1 MTGFNLTF
9 KALGFAA
16 VAMTFMGLQ
25 SAPAMA
31 QKATEISISV
41 KDNKFQ
47 PVETEV
53 PANVAVVIKFKNL
66 DTKPMEF
73 ESKELRFEKIVPAG
87 GEVTVNVRAQKPGR
101 YEFYDEFHEETTRGA
116 LVFK

>member
-1 MTGFNLTF
+1 MLKFFASAVLAS
-9 KALGFAA
+9 ALSA
-16 VAMTFMGLQ
+16 V
-25 SAPAMA
+25 SVPAMA

-53 PANVAVVIKFKNL
+53 PANVPVVIKFKNL
-66 DTKPMEF
+66 DPKPMEF
-73 ESKELRFEKIVPAG
+73 ESKDLRFEKIVPGG
-87 GEVTVNVRAQKPGR
+87 GEVTINVRAQKPGR
-101 YEFYDEFHEETTRGA
+101 YEFFDEFREETTRGA

>member
-1 MTGFNLTF
+1 MIGSRSIALALMAGFLSIP
-9 KALGFAA
+9 A
-16 VAMTFMGLQ
+16 
-25 SAPAMA
+25 APALA

-53 PANVAVVIKFKNL
+53 PANAPVVIKFKNL
-66 DTKPMEF
+66 DPKPMEF
-73 ESKELRFEKIVPAG
+73 ESKELRFEKIVPGG
-87 GEVTVNVRAQKPGR
+87 GEVTINVRAQKPGR

-116 LVFK
+116 LIFK